1 MIEANRVTLLSGK
14 IEEIIVPTPGGTGQD
29 IARCASCKVAV
40 WSNYNL
46 GGALRKHIHFI
57 RVGTL
62 DLSDKM
68 PPVVYIYICSKQPW
82 VNLSKDTP
90 QFDEIYNFDA
100 TWSKQ
105 AMRRRAKLQEEIA
118 IKA

>member
-1 MIEANRVTLLSGK
+1 M
-14 IEEIIVPTPGGTGQD
+14 
-29 IARCASCKVAV
+29 
-40 WSNYNL
+40 
-46 GGALRKHIHFI
+46 RKHIHFI

-62 DLSDKM
+62 DLSDQM
-68 PPVVYIYICSKQPW
+68 PPDVHIYICSKQPW